1 MTRANKQ
8 NNQEE
13 EKMKQA
19 QKNKIIKIWRKQY
32 KEKQKKQKEQDI
44 EIENIDKVEDYSD
57 YSNELLKCFQLLNT
71 GYSLEAGTLSKDLTA
86 SDHHRYICFIKNNM
100 ERLKKVTHQRLKK
113 EKEKEERERPEL
125 IPVVTID

>member
-1 MTRANKQ
+1 MTQ
-8 NNQEE
+8 NNHEE
-13 EKMKQA
+13 EKRKQA
-19 QKNKIIKIWRKQY
+19 QKNEIIEVWRRQY
-32 KEKQKKQKEQDI
+32 REKQKKQKEQDI
-44 EIENIDKVEDYSD
+44 DDVEDYSD
-57 YSNELLKCFQLLNT
+57 YLNELLKCFQLLNT

-125 IPVVTID
+125 IPVVTIDWPLK